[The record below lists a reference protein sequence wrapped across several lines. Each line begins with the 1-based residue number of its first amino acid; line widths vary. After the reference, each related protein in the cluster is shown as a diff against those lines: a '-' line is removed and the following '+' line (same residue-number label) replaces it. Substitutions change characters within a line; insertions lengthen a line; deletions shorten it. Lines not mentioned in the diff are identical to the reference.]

1 MESNL
6 LKFKIER
13 TAHVYSLGELNGETT
28 DVWIVFHGYGQLA
41 SRIIKKFNHLELD
54 NAYILAPEGISKFYF
69 KRDPLI
75 LGASW
80 MSSQHREDEIEDYL
94 KYIDAVYDSLPTS
107 NTWRLNVLGF
117 SQGCTTMMRWL
128 DHRRPNLHKLV
139 MWAGQFPHDM
149 QYEAFKEY
157 FNTITHRFFC
167 VGDSDEFVTPERFK
181 ILKDFLGESEM
192 NLEFKHFNGKHVI
205 DRTILSEVYGA

>member
-1 MESNL
+1 MESSL

-13 TAHVYSLGELNGETT
+13 TAHVYSLGELSGETT

-80 MSSQHREDEIEDYL
+80 MSKQHREDEIEDYL

-117 SQGCTTMMRWL
+117 SQGCTTMLRWL

-149 QYEAFKEY
+149 QYEEFKEY
-157 FNTITHRFFC
+157 FNTITQRFFC
-167 VGDSDEFVTPERFK
+167 VGDTDEFVTPERFK
-181 ILKDFLGESEM
+181 KLKAFLGEYEM
-192 NLEFKHFNGKHVI
+192 NLEFKRFIGKHVV
-205 DRTILSEVYGA
+205 DRTILSEVFDA